1 MGLEGSV
8 EEWPS
13 EYSRWLIDPKDNTK
27 SFMGKDFVN
36 ISYQNLRRILRLAFK
51 FDKQKQPTIQ
61 TLQSRYLWYLF
72 LILPHQ
78 YLDQS
83 ICYFF
88 KRTMWTIQIYVQLN
102 HIIIIIIILSQMTF
116 FDSWNVV
123 MLLSFKIMLS

>member
-51 FDKQKQPTIQ
+51 FDKQKQPAIQ

-102 HIIIIIIILSQMTF
+102 HIIIIIIIFISDDIL
-116 FDSWNVV
+116 W
-123 MLLSFKIMLS
+123 LLECSDAPLF

>member
-61 TLQSRYLWYLF
+61 TLQSRYLWFLF

-116 FDSWNVV
+116 FDSWNVA

>member
-61 TLQSRYLWYLF
+61 TLQSRYLWFLF

>member
-51 FDKQKQPTIQ
+51 FDKSNQ
-61 TLQSRYLWYLF
+61 LF
-72 LILPHQ
+72 RLCKA
-78 YLDQS
+78 DTS
-83 ICYFF
+83 D
-88 KRTMWTIQIYVQLN
+88 T
-102 HIIIIIIILSQMTF
+102 
-116 FDSWNVV
+116 
-123 MLLSFKIMLS
+123 SF